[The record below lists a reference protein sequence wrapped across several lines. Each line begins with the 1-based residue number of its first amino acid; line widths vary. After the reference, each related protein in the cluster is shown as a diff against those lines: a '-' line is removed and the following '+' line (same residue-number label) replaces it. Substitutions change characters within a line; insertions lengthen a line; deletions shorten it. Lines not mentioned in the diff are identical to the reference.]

1 MFVKMYWPTEALVGL
16 WPLLNK
22 GVYGMWTCDTCARL
36 FWGQADLTKF
46 RGKKVNEGYSIA
58 KPSLMGGDPGSSR
71 VEVGSTGFY
80 IILISI
86 DYFSVL
92 RCDLEIV
99 LYEAY
104 LFFIPRPL
112 ESADHACFH
121 HLDPKVVHWKWVAEV
136 LVKPSLTNSAP
147 FWRCYFPHSI
157 PSWQM
162 NPLAMLSLF
171 AFWQV

>member
-22 GVYGMWTCDTCARL
+22 GVYGMWTCDTCAHL
-36 FWGQADLTKF
+36 FSGQADLTKF
-46 RGKKVNEGYSIA
+46 RGKKVNDGYSIA

-71 VEVGSTGFY
+71 VEVCSTGFY

-92 RCDLEIV
+92 CCDLEII

-104 LFFIPRPL
+104 LFVFYSQTTGKCRSCL
-112 ESADHACFH
+112 
-121 HLDPKVVHWKWVAEV
+121 L
-136 LVKPSLTNSAP
+136 PSFGPQS
-147 FWRCYFPHSI
+147 C
-157 PSWQM
+157 
-162 NPLAMLSLF
+162 SLKMGG
-171 AFWQV
+171 